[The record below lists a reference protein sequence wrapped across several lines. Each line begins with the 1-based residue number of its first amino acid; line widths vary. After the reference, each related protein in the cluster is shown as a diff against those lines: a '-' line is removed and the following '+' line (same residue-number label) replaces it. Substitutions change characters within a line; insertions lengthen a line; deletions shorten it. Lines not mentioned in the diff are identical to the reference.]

1 MRTNQGDII
10 EQRVTQRLLRN
21 AVLHWQEI
29 AADRKE
35 KEERLKATL
44 ARTRVDLLVRP
55 GSDQQVWE
63 KCDVCGSVGVRLG
76 RPWTGQLL
84 PPPSAVLQAVNQY

>member
-1 MRTNQGDII
+1 MLSSAPPLPALLPMRTQQGDII
-10 EQRVTQRLLRN
+10 EQRVTQRLLHN
-21 AVLHWQEI
+21 AMLHWREI

-55 GSDQQVWE
+55 GSDQQVWK
-63 KCDVCGSVGVRLG
+63 KCGMSVEAWG
-76 RPWTGQLL
+76 
-84 PPPSAVLQAVNQY
+84 